1 MPTAFVSLSEDIDMR
16 ENAAVPPDPQE
27 GLDRIARVLRI
38 EAEALVQMS
47 ASLGPDHAR
56 ALEILQAAQGRVVV
70 SGIGKSGHVGRKIAA
85 TFASTGQ
92 PAQFV
97 HPTEA
102 SHGDLGMI
110 TEKDVCLVISNS
122 GETTELADL
131 VTYSRRFAIPLIAVT
146 GGADSTLARQ
156 ADVTL
161 LLPDAPEACP
171 IGVAPTTSTTAT
183 LALGDALAVALMEK
197 RGFRREDFEVFHPGG
212 KLGAQLLSVARLM
225 HAGADLPLVE
235 PATPMSEGLVLM
247 SAKGFGLAGL
257 VEDGRLA
264 GIVTDGDLRRNMH
277 RLLDSTAG
285 EVATR
290 NPKTVSPDTLASE
303 ALKIM
308 NEAKISALFVVDA
321 DHRVQGLLHIHDLL
335 RAGVA

>member
-1 MPTAFVSLSEDIDMR
+1 MR
-16 ENAAVPPDPQE
+16 ENAAAPAGAQE

-47 ASLGPDHAR
+47 AALGPDHAR
-56 ALEILQAAQGRVVV
+56 ALEILQAVRGRVIV

-97 HPTEA
+97 HPAEA

-110 TEKDVCLVISNS
+110 TENDVCLAISNS
-122 GETTELADL
+122 GETAELADL
-131 VTYSRRFAIPLIAVT
+131 VTYSRRFAIPLIAIT
-146 GGADSTLARQ
+146 GGAGSTLARQ

-225 HAGADLPLVE
+225 HSGEDLPLVS
-235 PATPMSEGLVLM
+235 PDTPMSEGLVLM

-257 VEDGRLA
+257 IDDGRLA

-303 ALKIM
+303 ALKMM

>member
-1 MPTAFVSLSEDIDMR
+1 MR
-16 ENAAVPPDPQE
+16 ENAAAPAEAQE

-56 ALEILQAAQGRVVV
+56 ALDILQAARGRVVV

-110 TEKDVCLVISNS
+110 TENDVCLVISNS

-197 RGFRREDFEVFHPGG
+197 RGFRREDFEIFHPGG

-225 HAGADLPLVE
+225 HSGEDLPLVS
-235 PATPMSEGLVLM
+235 PDTPMSEGLVLM

-257 VEDGRLA
+257 IDDGRLA

-290 NPKTVSPDTLASE
+290 NPRTVSPDTLASE
-303 ALKIM
+303 ALKMM
-308 NEAKISALFVVDA
+308 NEAKISALFVVDT

>member
-1 MPTAFVSLSEDIDMR
+1 M
-16 ENAAVPPDPQE
+16 
-27 GLDRIARVLRI
+27 
-38 EAEALVQMS
+38 
-47 ASLGPDHAR
+47 AR
-56 ALEILQAAQGRVVV
+56 ARSPPV
-70 SGIGKSGHVGRKIAA
+70 
-85 TFASTGQ
+85 
-92 PAQFV
+92 P
-97 HPTEA
+97 
-102 SHGDLGMI
+102 
-110 TEKDVCLVISNS
+110 
-122 GETTELADL
+122 
-131 VTYSRRFAIPLIAVT
+131 
-146 GGADSTLARQ
+146 
-156 ADVTL
+156 L

-183 LALGDALAVALMEK
+183 LALGDALAVALMER

-225 HAGADLPLVE
+225 HSGEELPLVS
-235 PATPMSEGLVLM
+235 PGTPMSEGLVLM

-290 NPKTVSPDTLASE
+290 NPRTVSPDTLASE

-308 NEAKISALFVVDA
+308 NEAKISALFVVDGV
-321 DHRVQGLLHIHDLL
+321 HRVQGLLHIHDLL

>member
-1 MPTAFVSLSEDIDMR
+1 MSQ
-16 ENAAVPPDPQE
+16 NAAVPPDPQE

-110 TEKDVCLVISNS
+110 TENDVCLVISNS

-146 GGADSTLARQ
+146 GGAGSTLARQ

-290 NPKTVSPDTLASE
+290 NPKTVAPDTLASE